1 MKSAVRPNRKVL
13 AIKNENPPKDS
24 KGFRVF
30 TPTQTPSY
38 GAFTLDTKSVLN
50 KNLGGILGSTQC

>member
-13 AIKNENPPKDS
+13 ALKNENPPKDN
-24 KGFRVF
+24 KGFKVL

-50 KNLGGILGSTQC
+50 KNPGGILGSAQC